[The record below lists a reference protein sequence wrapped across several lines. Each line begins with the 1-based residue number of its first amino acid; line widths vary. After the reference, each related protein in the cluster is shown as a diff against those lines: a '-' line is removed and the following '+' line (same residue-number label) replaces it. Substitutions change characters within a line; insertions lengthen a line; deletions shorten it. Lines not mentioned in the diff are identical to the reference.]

1 MHVLGIHSTD
11 LFSNLIY
18 QSDVISDNLKEVE
31 FDGGY
36 EAVRGYFARKNKI
49 KYWLDE
55 KLFDMLPIRLG
66 DNNEEMIN
74 KEDVVIRPLNPI
86 PFKIT
91 PKHTMDVRTLVDEF
105 APFEHSHPENWKLLK
120 FIALMG
126 FVSRTFVC
134 VSSKSHFG
142 KSSLFDLIHYL
153 TDKSPVFKPRSVP
166 GVLNQINEIGNM
178 VFDETH
184 RCKKEVRD
192 IIEEFALQIG
202 SGKSLYING
211 ALKSTNTKPTY
222 DCVLQSITFLYNNTD
237 NYNNPEKDY
246 FEFIFSN
253 NKAIDDRFLK
263 IKVDGI
269 LTENFTK
276 DFDMPKVARENRM
289 YYIQVAKELLYLQK
303 QKLENKYQRKYVTH
317 STSNLK
323 GRKLMIFNDITWMMD
338 MYASSQDEYDEM
350 VKLFD
355 NCIFDYKEM
364 VGFLNSEKTTIEEEE
379 IK

>member
-18 QSDVISDNLKEVE
+18 QSDVVSDNLKEVE

-36 EAVRGYFARKNKI
+36 DAIRGYFARKNKI

-55 KLFDMLPIRLG
+55 KLYDLLPIRLG
-66 DNNEEMIN
+66 DNNEDMTN
-74 KEDVVIRPLNPI
+74 KEDVIIRPLNPI

-91 PKHTMDVRTLVDEF
+91 PKHTMELRTLVDEF
-105 APFEHSHPENWKLLK
+105 APFEHSHPEHWKLLK

-126 FVSRTFVC
+126 FVSRTFIC
-134 VSSKSHFG
+134 VASKSHFG
-142 KSSLFDLIHYL
+142 KSSLYDLIHYL

-202 SGKSLYING
+202 GGKSLYING
-211 ALKSTNTKPTY
+211 ALKSKNTKSQY
-222 DCVLQSITFLYNNTD
+222 NCVLQSITFLYNNTD

-246 FEFIFSN
+246 FEYIFSN
-253 NKAIDDRFLK
+253 NKAMDDRFLK
-263 IKVDGI
+263 VKVEGI
-269 LTENFTK
+269 LTEKFTK
-276 DFDMPKVARENRM
+276 DFDMPKIAEENRM
-289 YYIQVAKELLYLQK
+289 YYIKVAKELLYLQQLK
-303 QKLENKYQRKYVTH
+303 HENKYKRRYTTH
-317 STSNLK
+317 SIANLK
-323 GRKLMIFNDITWMMD
+323 GRKAMIFNDVSWMMD
-338 MYASSQDEYDEM
+338 MYAHSQDEYNEM

-355 NCIFDYKEM
+355 GCIFDYKEM
-364 VGFLNSEKTTIEEEE
+364 ISFLDSEDVEVKEEVVE
-379 IK
+379 